1 VKGSPSLVFRANESC
16 GGGRRAAPFV
26 LLSLLTLL
34 LSASPLGAFDPYF
47 SSHLDIS
54 LSELQAALTKVHGP
68 VTFGPRPGSTQGT
81 QEARLPDNAGMVQAA
96 GSAGN
101 LAVIILWLPVD
112 ASGKLVGA
120 NARQYLEA
128 FLQLL
133 TDEKGPFARW
143 VEQVLEQGVAEKSG
157 KPYLESR
164 LVEERQFKA
173 MYMPTLTPPML
184 SLTVEA
190 SGQSS
195 SR

>member
-1 VKGSPSLVFRANESC
+1 MKS
-16 GGGRRAAPFV
+16 V
-26 LLSLLTLL
+26 LGALACLSVSSFLW
-34 LSASPLGAFDPYF
+34 AFDPYF
-47 SSHLDIS
+47 SSHLDLS
-54 LSELQAALTKVHGP
+54 LSELQTALTKVHGP

-81 QEARLPDNAGMVQAA
+81 QEARLPDNAGVVQAA

-120 NARQYLEA
+120 HARQYLEA

-133 TDEKGPFARW
+133 SDEKGPFVRW
-143 VEQVLEQGVAEKSG
+143 VEQVLEHGVAEKSG

-164 LVEERQFKA
+164 LVEDRQFKA
-173 MYMPTLTPPML
+173 MYMPTFTPPML

-195 SR
+195 PP

>member
-1 VKGSPSLVFRANESC
+1 VKSVLGILT
-16 GGGRRAAPFV
+16 V
-26 LLSLLTLL
+26 LLVS
-34 LSASPLGAFDPYF
+34 SALWAFDPYF
-47 SSHLDIS
+47 SSHLDIA
-54 LSELQAALTKVHGP
+54 LSELQVALAKVHGP

-81 QEARLPDNAGMVQAA
+81 QEARLPENAGVVQAA

-133 TDEKGPFARW
+133 TDDKGPLVRW
-143 VEQVLEQGVAEKSG
+143 VEQVLERGVAEKGSA
-157 KPYLESR
+157 PYLESR
-164 LVEERQFKA
+164 LIDERQCKA

-190 SGQSS
+190 SGQGSS
-195 SR
+195 